1 MSADTK
7 SCGCLCKQGT
17 AARGKDQSRDIHPKP
32 QTSTLGRRK
41 APVLAPGCQRGHGT
55 APEGWDTGT
64 GLTALPPALVG
75 SEVAAVPELPAGTGG
90 TEAPASA
97 GSGIGLSRGDKGGD
111 SEGGQGE
118 TGSEEQDQWRE
129 EIASRQSRHAPADA
143 ASPPERLLGVFP
155 APTIRRG
162 CALTR
167 ELRSRSH
174 SQGNGISLPILAPP
188 SPFVSFLHPFQ
199 FCLHWMRYFGQQS
212 FGKQC
217 PHCAGRA
224 LSSPAALPRSG
235 AVAAGTARGC
245 GLSAPRSCSRR
256 SCRTPAAPATPCWR
270 SWTSPSDLELF
281 AMFLHKT

>member
-1 MSADTK
+1 MRIQRAVVVCVNREPQPGERIKAGIFTQSRRPLLWAGGKRRCLPRAVSEGTGQLPRGGTQGRVSRPSHLLSWVQRRQRCLSCPRTPEGPRHLRVPAAGSASRGVAK
-7 SCGCLCKQGT
+7 EGT
-17 AARGKDQSRDIHPKP
+17 AK
-32 QTSTLGRRK
+32 
-41 APVLAPGCQRGHGT
+41 
-55 APEGWDTGT
+55 
-64 GLTALPPALVG
+64 
-75 SEVAAVPELPAGTGG
+75 
-90 TEAPASA
+90 
-97 GSGIGLSRGDKGGD
+97 GDRVR
-111 SEGGQGE
+111 QA
-118 TGSEEQDQWRE
+118 EEQDQWRE

-143 ASPPERLLGVFP
+143 ASPPKRLLGVFP

-188 SPFVSFLHPFQ
+188 SPFVSFLYPFQ

-217 PHCAGRA
+217 LHCAGRA

-245 GLSAPRSCSRR
+245 GSSAPRSCSRR